1 MSRRHKENDLDK
13 PSFNFKTDHIN
24 IELFPEEILDL
35 FAGYFTNRIIN
46 SYTSKSQ
53 NEVRTY
59 NNPIIIV
66 DTPGLGISKIE
77 SKYLDYGPGTCDL
90 MYVDIKQEHQP
101 FSAKDILQKEIDKIL
116 DANKKVE
123 DKHKRGR
130 PIIKRLCEKIS
141 DSNVVKMAKKCYMNI
156 YRKAL
161 KMAQNITQYLVCFLY
176 SLFDLP
182 DNETETVYG
191 KVSYFHR
198 IMSSIK
204 GIKIPTVRM
213 LQDRLKWFMEW
224 RAAVIRT
231 AKEMKEEKIH
241 RAWEKLVERI
251 KRQFEFLI
259 PQYAMC

>member
-24 IELFPEEILDL
+24 IELFPEEVLDFL
-35 FAGYFTNRIIN
+35 AGFFTNRIISN
-46 SYTSKSQ
+46 STSKSQ

-59 NNPIIIV
+59 NPFREY
-66 DTPGLGISKIE
+66 TPCFCISEIE
-77 SKYLDYGPGTCDL
+77 SKYLDYGPGTYDL
-90 MYVDIKQEHQP
+90 MDIDIKQEHQP
-101 FSAKDILQKEIDKIL
+101 FSAEDILQKEIDKIL
-116 DANKKVE
+116 DTNKKEE
-123 DKHKRGR
+123 DKRKRGR